1 MEDRNKENGEMSFSL
16 QVKRALCGLEPPAA
30 CCAKA
35 ELYGMLLF
43 CQQFSALSV
52 RLQTGSDAVAAHVEQ
67 ALRAQTGVQLERR
80 STPHRREGAF
90 THVLRTATR
99 ADARSV
105 LAYFGHAP
113 SEVSLRLNL
122 ANLENECCIWPFL
135 RGVFLSC
142 GMVTSPQKNYRLE
155 LIVARRFL
163 ADALAKLL
171 SDTGLPP
178 LETVRGNSIVLYYKD
193 SSAIEDFLTAVGAIA
208 PALELMNV
216 KVYKDLR
223 NRVNRISN
231 CETANLTKTVRAS
244 SEQVEAISYLSAHGG
259 LRQLP
264 PELREVAR
272 LRLRH
277 PEASLSEI
285 GQMLSAP
292 LSRSGV
298 NHRLKKLQ
306 ELAAEARQAR
316 EKDAG
321 ELHGPAEKRKR

>member
-1 MEDRNKENGEMSFSL
+1 MSFSL
-16 QVKRALCGLEPPAA
+16 EVKQTLCGIAEQKA
-30 CCAKA
+30 CCEKA

-43 CQQFSALSV
+43 CQQFGAMSV
-52 RLQTGSDAVAAHVEQ
+52 RMQTSSGAVAERLEQ
-67 ALRAQTGVQLERR
+67 ALLAQTGVRLEHKT
-80 STPHRREGAF
+80 TPHRREGEF

-99 ADARSV
+99 ADARAV
-105 LAYFGHAP
+105 LAYFGHSA
-113 SEVSLRLNL
+113 SEISLRLNL
-122 ANLENECCIWPFL
+122 ANLEEECCVWPFL
-135 RGVFLSC
+135 RGAFLTC

-171 SDTGLPP
+171 ADSGLPP

-223 NRVNRISN
+223 NRVNR
-231 CETANLTKTVRAS
+231 ETANLTKTVRAS

-316 EKDAG
+316 EKAAG
-321 ELHGPAEKRKR
+321 EARPVLEKKN